1 MQSQKDCPFC
11 EPNVLGS
18 TFLESKSFRAIY
30 NIAPIL
36 PGHSL
41 VVPKRHITSIMDLD
55 PDESADLIHFS
66 KDVVRLLLKA
76 FNASGFDWTIQE
88 GIDAGQTVEHL
99 HLHLIPR
106 KPKDL
111 PNPGDWYPLLV
122 KAENPEVIDSQN
134 RSRISTV
141 EMEGII
147 RHLKKVAS
155 EMV

>member
-1 MQSQKDCPFC
+1 MQTQKDCPFC
-11 EPNVLGS
+11 EPNVLDS
-18 TFLESKSFRAIY
+18 TFLESKFFRAMY

-55 PDESADLIHFS
+55 ADESAEIIHFS
-66 KDVVRLLLKA
+66 KNVVRLLLKA
-76 FNASGFDWTIQE
+76 FDASGFDWTIQE
-88 GIDAGQTVEHL
+88 GNDAGQTVEHL

-111 PNPGDWYPLLV
+111 PNPGDWYPMLM
-122 KAENPEVIDSQN
+122 KAENPEMIDSQN
-134 RSRISTV
+134 RSRISAS
-141 EMEGII
+141 EMDGII

-155 EMV
+155 EMD